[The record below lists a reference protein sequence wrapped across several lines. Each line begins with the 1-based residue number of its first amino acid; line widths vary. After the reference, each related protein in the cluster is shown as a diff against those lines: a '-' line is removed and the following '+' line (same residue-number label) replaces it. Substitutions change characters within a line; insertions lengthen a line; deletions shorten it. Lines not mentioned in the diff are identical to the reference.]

1 MAGIPVITVRGVLE
15 SGKSYFIKDSL
26 VRGDF
31 GDLGKVLIL
40 SQEEGLEEFTK
51 EELSP
56 LNVSFEYFD
65 KDSWTDKNINE
76 AVRKHKPHV
85 IFVERNEMWD
95 KEEFKYPSYFDV
107 QQNIAVID
115 GSSFKEYFSS
125 MRQIMVD
132 MVKECDLV
140 IVNRCDYTENT
151 SNIKKSLKMVNPA
164 IEIIALDELGA
175 QISLASDLPYDLN
188 ADEIVLK
195 NEHFG
200 DFYVDSFEQVER
212 YRNKIVTFECMALF
226 SDELPPN
233 TFYGARPALTCCM
246 DDIQT
251 IGHLCALNQ
260 GDKVEPEKWIK
271 LTARVHYMQF
281 KGTQG
286 EQLLLEYIKSEE
298 MPLPPFEEQ
307 LIRLV

>member
-40 SQEEGLEEFTK
+40 AQEEGLEEYTS
-51 EELSP
+51 EELAP
-56 LNVSFEYFD
+56 LNVSFEYVD
-65 KDSWTDKNINE
+65 KQSWTDKNINE
-76 AVRKHKPHV
+76 LVRKHKPHV
-85 IFVERNEMWD
+85 IFVEINEMWD
-95 KEEFKYPSYFDV
+95 KEEFKYPPYFEV
-107 QQNIAVID
+107 QQTIVVID
-115 GSSFKEYFSS
+115 GSTFKEYFSS

-132 MVKECDLV
+132 MVKECDLA
-140 IVNRCDYTENT
+140 IINRCDYTEKT
-151 SNIKKSLKMVNPA
+151 STIKKSLKMVNPSL
-164 IEIIALDELGA
+164 EIIALDALGA
-175 QISLASDLPYDLN
+175 QISLESDLPYDLS
-188 ADEIVLK
+188 AEKIVIK

-212 YRNKIVTFECMALF
+212 YRNKIVTFECLALF
-226 SDELPPN
+226 SPELPPN
-233 TFYGARPALTCCM
+233 TFFGARPALTCCM

-260 GDKVEPEKWIK
+260 GDRVENEQWIR

-286 EQLLLEYIKSEE
+286 EQLLLEYISSEE
-298 MPLPPFEEQ
+298 LPAPPFEEQ
-307 LIRLV
+307 LVKLV

>member
-40 SQEEGLEEFTK
+40 SQEEGLEEFT
-51 EELSP
+51 ESELSP
-56 LNVSFEYFD
+56 LNATFEYFD
-65 KDSWTDKNINE
+65 KDTWTDKNINE

-85 IFVERNEMWD
+85 IFVERNETWD
-95 KEEFKYPSYFDV
+95 IEEYKYPSYFDV
-107 QQNIAVID
+107 QQNICVID
-115 GSSFKEYFSS
+115 GSSFKAYFAS

-132 MVKECDLV
+132 MVKSCDLA
-140 IVNRCDYTENT
+140 IINRCDYSENT

-164 IEIIALDELGA
+164 LEIIALDALGA
-175 QISLASDLPYDLN
+175 QISLASDLPYDIN
-188 ADEIVLK
+188 SDEIVLK

-212 YRNKIVTFECMALF
+212 YRDKIVTFECMALF
-226 SDELPPN
+226 ADELPPN
-233 TFYGARPALTCCM
+233 TFFAARPALTCCM

-260 GDKVEPEKWIK
+260 GDKVTPDRWIK
-271 LTARVHYMQF
+271 LTARVHYMTF

-286 EQLLLEYIKSEE
+286 EQLLLEYISSEE
-298 MPLPPFEEQ
+298 LPLPPFEEQ
-307 LIRLV
+307 LVKLV

>member
-40 SQEEGLEEFTK
+40 AQEEGLEEFTE
-51 EELSP
+51 EELAP
-56 LNVSFEYFD
+56 LNVSFEYVD
-65 KDSWTDKNINE
+65 KSNWTDKNINE
-76 AVRKHKPHV
+76 LVRKYKPHV
-85 IFVERNEMWD
+85 IFVEINEMWD
-95 KEEFKYPSYFDV
+95 KEEFKYPPYFEV
-107 QQNIAVID
+107 QQTIAVID
-115 GSSFKEYFSS
+115 GSTFKEYFSA

-132 MVKECDLV
+132 MVKECDLA
-140 IVNRCDYTENT
+140 IINRCDYTEKT
-151 SNIKKSLKMVNPA
+151 SIAKKSLKMVNPSL
-164 IEIIALDELGA
+164 EIIALDELGA
-175 QISLASDLPYDLN
+175 QISLESDLPYDLN
-188 ADEIVLK
+188 AERIVLK

-212 YRNKIVTFECMALF
+212 YRNKIVTFECLALF
-226 SDELPPN
+226 SPELPPN
-233 TFYGARPALTCCM
+233 TFFGARPALTCCM

-260 GDKVEPEKWIK
+260 GDRVENEKWIR

-286 EQLLLEYIKSEE
+286 EQLLLEYISSEE
-298 MPLPPFEEQ
+298 LPSPPFEEQ
-307 LIRLV
+307 LVKLV